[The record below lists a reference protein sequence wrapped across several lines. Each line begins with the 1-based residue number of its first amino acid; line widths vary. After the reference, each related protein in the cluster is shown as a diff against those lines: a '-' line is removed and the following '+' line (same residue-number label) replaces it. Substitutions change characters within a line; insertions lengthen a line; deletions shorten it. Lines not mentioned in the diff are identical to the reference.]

1 MATPTEPDTDQL
13 LRAADR
19 GDAQARGR
27 LLERHRGRLRRMVAL
42 RLDRR
47 LAARVDPSDVVQESL
62 AEADRRLDGYLR
74 ERPLPF
80 YPWLRQLAWERLTAL
95 YRRHVRAQRRSVT
108 REEAEPLGLPDGSVL
123 ALADRLLARAA
134 SPSEALGREELK
146 QRVRAALDRLSG
158 RDREV
163 LVLRHLEELS
173 AAEVG
178 AVLGL
183 SEAAVKMRA
192 LRALKRLR
200 ALTGV
205 EGSGDGR

>member
-27 LLERHRGRLRRMVAL
+27 LLERHRGRLRRMVAV
-42 RLDRR
+42 RADPR
-47 LAARVDPSDVVQESL
+47 LAARVDPSDVVQDAL
-62 AEADRRLDGYLR
+62 AEAAARLDAYLR

-200 ALTGV
+200 ALMGV

>member
-80 YPWLRQLAWERLTAL
+80 YPWLRQLAWERLAAL

-200 ALTGV
+200 ALMGV
-205 EGSGDGR
+205 EGSGGGR